1 MKKIIVVDDVVMTR
15 GFYKD
20 LLRSETDPI
29 ERRDSDEPAK
39 RIVRTAVQ

>member
-20 LLRSETDPI
+20 LLLSENDPAEGI
-29 ERRDSDEPAK
+29 DSGESSP
-39 RIVRTAVQ
+39 RTFRTAVS